1 MFNSPKSILGS
12 LERDTDNR
20 SLVCDS
26 PDIGSVTLELY
37 QLLGHLARRDDK
49 AKISWFLKFFKV
61 PPYKMKLT

>member
-26 PDIGSVTLELY
+26 PDLGSVTLELC
-37 QLLGHLARRDDK
+37 QLLGHLARRDNK
-49 AKISWFLKFFKV
+49 AK
-61 PPYKMKLT
+61 T